1 MPPDI
6 LGVLEDIIEAAE
18 YIAEDTAGATYEGF
32 LRDRRTRQ
40 AVERNFLTI
49 GEAVNRLRRHA
60 PGLAAQLTEANAIV
74 AFRNALVHDYGD
86 ISYPDVWVAVQESLP
101 VLRAE
106 VESLLRETE
115 DR

>member
-6 LGVLEDIIEAAE
+6 LSVLEDIIEAADH
-18 YIAEDTAGATYEGF
+18 ISEDTAGVTFETF

-40 AVERNFLTI
+40 LVERNFLTI

-60 PGLAAQLTEANAIV
+60 PQFAARLTEPDAIV
-74 AFRNALVHDYGD
+74 AFRNALVHEYDD
-86 ISYPDVWVAVQESLP
+86 ISYPDVWLAVQESLP

-106 VESLLRETE
+106 VEALLTE
-115 DR
+115 VDRQ

>member
-6 LGVLEDIIEAAE
+6 LGVLEDIIEAAD
-18 YIAEDTAGATYEGF
+18 YISEDTAGVTYEAF

-49 GEAVNRLRRHA
+49 GEAVNRLRRHS
-60 PGLAAQLTEANAIV
+60 PDLAARLTDADAIV
-74 AFRNALVHDYGD
+74 AFRNALIHEYDD
-86 ISYPDVWVAVQESLP
+86 ISYPDVWLAAQESLP

-106 VESLLRETE
+106 VEALLREAAG
-115 DR
+115 R

>member
-1 MPPDI
+1 MPPEI
-6 LGVLEDIIEAAE
+6 LGVLEDIIEAAD
-18 YIAEDTAGATYEGF
+18 YIFEDTAGVTYEAF

-60 PGLAAQLTEANAIV
+60 PDLAAQLTEPATIV
-74 AFRNALVHDYGD
+74 AFRNALVHDYDD
-86 ISYPDVWVAVQESLP
+86 ISYPDVWLAVQESLP
-101 VLRAE
+101 VLRSE
-106 VESLLRETE
+106 VETLLSEVD